1 LLVTLVGVAFGA
13 FALKLCAGT
22 GRARLAVYVTV
33 GVALVTNGLNAFKDY
48 SDALVGYAKW
58 SPFYYYLTSD
68 PLFNGM
74 NWRHGAVLAGL
85 AIALIALAIV
95 LFNRRDLRQTG

>member
-1 LLVTLVGVAFGA
+1 MASATNSTEHQ
-13 FALKLCAGT
+13 CCPDN
-22 GRARLAVYVTV
+22 VYGTV
-33 GVALVTNGLNAFKDY
+33 GVALVTFVVNAFKDY
-48 SDALVGYAKW
+48 SDALIGYAKW

-85 AIALIALAIV
+85 AIALVALAIV